1 MQNSPIGVLLPLDL
15 LAVDYLLPFDIF
27 LCSERASTM
36 LVFAKQLK
44 DKTCKASM
52 TKL

>member
-1 MQNSPIGVLLPLDL
+1 MQNSPIGVLLLLDL
-15 LAVDYLLPFDIF
+15 LAVDYLPFDIF

-36 LVFAKQLK
+36 LLFAKQLK
-44 DKTCKASM
+44 DKTFKASM